1 MVWIPVLFICA
12 AECFFM
18 SAKAEYTK
26 TKCEMV
32 VAEALEKLKAEGAV
46 KAAEGTCVPL
56 TQS

>member
-1 MVWIPVLFICA
+1 MVWVPVLFICA

-26 TKCEMV
+26 TKCEKV
-32 VAEALEKLKAEGAV
+32 IAEAVTKLRADSSI

>member
-12 AECFFM
+12 ADCFFM

-26 TKCEMV
+26 TKCEKV
-32 VAEALEKLKAEGAV
+32 VAEAVEKLRADNSVAAVEGS
-46 KAAEGTCVPL
+46 CVPF

>member
-32 VAEALEKLKAEGAV
+32 IAEAVTKLRADSSIKAV
-46 KAAEGTCVPL
+46 EGTCVPL